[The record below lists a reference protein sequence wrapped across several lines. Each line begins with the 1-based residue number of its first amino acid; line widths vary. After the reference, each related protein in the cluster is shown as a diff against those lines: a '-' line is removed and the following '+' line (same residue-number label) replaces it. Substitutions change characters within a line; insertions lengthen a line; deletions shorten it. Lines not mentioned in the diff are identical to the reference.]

1 MACRTARPKRDLL
14 RIVRT
19 PDGRIVADPTGR
31 LAGRG
36 AYVCSDPACIERA
49 ITKGALARALKSP
62 LPPDLR
68 ETLAAEG
75 STLNTMIEGGA
86 RGQE

>member
-1 MACRTARPKRDLL
+1 MACRTVGPKADLQ

-19 PDGRIVADPTGR
+19 SDGTVCMDPTGR

-36 AYVCSDPACIERA
+36 AYVCRTGDCAIRA
-49 ITKGALARALKSP
+49 IDKGALGRALKTSIP
-62 LPPDLR
+62 AATRDAL
-68 ETLAAEG
+68 LANVP
-75 STLNTMIEGGA
+75 TDMTIQGGT

>member
-1 MACRTARPKRDLL
+1 M
-14 RIVRT
+14 V
-19 PDGRIVADPTGR
+19 DPTGR

-36 AYVCSDPACIERA
+36 AYICNEAACIERA
-49 ITKGALARALKSP
+49 MTKGALGRALKTP

-68 ETLAAEG
+68 EALSVGGTP
-75 STLNTMIEGGA
+75 LNTIIEGGA